1 MSLDANVIIK
11 NSLIVMFFI
20 TLKIHIEFILVERYH
35 MKLDHVLN
43 EYLDYCQL
51 YRKNGTYE
59 SYKQSFVLLNKIF
72 DGLGLTETSELN
84 DRTYNDM
91 IRWLK
96 NNTIKKNSKINDLMA
111 TLKAA
116 LNHSQI
122 EYKFKFVKLTDA
134 TTHFKPL
141 NKDEIKQLIQYL
153 SKLDLN
159 DSNNLVWVTVVY
171 LLLDTGARKN
181 ELLNILNSEIDF
193 TKKTIRLEAT
203 KNAKRT
209 VKFGSLSEELLIKLH
224 DPNRKYLLYNRLR
237 DETLSAKSLEVF
249 FVKLNRKLKFSSGSI
264 HPHRLRK
271 TFATELMKMGC
282 PIPTIQRLLG
292 HSDIKMTM
300 IYLDVDTF
308 TLNTHYKQYYP
319 F

>member
-1 MSLDANVIIK
+1 
-11 NSLIVMFFI
+11 
-20 TLKIHIEFILVERYH
+20 
-35 MKLDHVLN
+35 MKLDLVLN

-51 YRKNGTYE
+51 YRKYGTYE

-72 DGLGLTETSELN
+72 NGLGLTETSDLN

-116 LNHSQI
+116 LNHSRI
-122 EYKFKFVKLTDA
+122 EYKFKFVKLTDD

-141 NKDEIKQLIQYL
+141 NRDEIKQLIQHL
-153 SKLDLN
+153 SNLNLD
-159 DSNNLVWVTVVY
+159 DSNNLVWVTAIY

-193 TKKTIRLEAT
+193 TEKTIRLETT

-224 DPNRKYLLYNRLR
+224 DPNRKFLLYNRLR

-300 IYLDVDTF
+300 IYLDVDTY

-319 F
+319 Y